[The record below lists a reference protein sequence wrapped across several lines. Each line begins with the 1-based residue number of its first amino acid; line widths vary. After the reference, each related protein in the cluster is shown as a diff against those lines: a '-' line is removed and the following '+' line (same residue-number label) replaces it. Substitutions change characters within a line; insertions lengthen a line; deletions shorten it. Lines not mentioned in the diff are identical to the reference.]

1 MPIDQLHQDLQ
12 QSLGTAYT
20 LERELGGGGMARVFV
35 AREEQLGRDV
45 VVKVLSPDL
54 LEGLSAERFAR
65 EIKLAAQLQEPHIVP
80 VLTAGTTSGGLP
92 YYTMPF
98 VRGESL
104 RAHMRDQGLP
114 LPEAISILRDIA
126 KALSYAHAAGVVHRD
141 IKPENVLLSS
151 GTAVVTDF
159 GIAKAMSASRTPA
172 PGGTLTQIG
181 TSLGTPAYMAPE
193 QAVGDDVDAR
203 ADVYAWGVIAYELLT
218 NRHPFAGKTTAQQF
232 IAAHIAEVP
241 PALSAANRSVPA
253 SVAALVT
260 QCLAKEREARPD
272 SADELLR
279 RLDGSPAAAGSPAGG
294 TTVYITASPPMRS
307 RTRGVLLIAGMSG
320 IAALLAG
327 GAYAWQ
333 HRTAEPRPPTASAEL
348 APQRVV
354 VATFVNRTSDP
365 SLDPLGAMA
374 ADWIARALAGT
385 GLVDVAGTQ
394 SDLAARDTAGASVAS
409 QSVAS
414 LATLATLAKAGLVIS
429 GSYYR
434 RGDSVVFEADFTDAS
449 AGKRLPTIEPVAAL
463 ASRPLDAV
471 ELLRQR
477 VTGSLAALLDPRLA
491 ALSAVATR
499 PPSME
504 AYSEYLKGDELRF
517 SDAGDAALAH
527 YARAAA
533 LDSAYV
539 LPLLRLM
546 NLYTNLQRDR
556 EADSIGR
563 VLQRRQDR
571 LSPFERLY
579 LDLQIARAHYDIPAE
594 YTAAVA
600 MARGA
605 PKSQFAANSL
615 ALAAHRA
622 GRLREADSIYSSL
635 DPEAGELRGQA
646 DYCVFYVV
654 TLHSLG
660 AHDRVLGDGARACRQ
675 FTGRGFAALPGIFGL
690 AALGREKELR
700 VLIEDV
706 LRLPLG
712 RSFSTPD
719 RLAVIAV
726 HELRAHGHAKAAER
740 LAARVVAWHDSS
752 RSDVGVHRPIARARA
767 LYAAHA
773 WERLQSLADTLVKRQ
788 PRDIEALTLA
798 ALARTMRG
806 DRAGAARTLAA
817 IERAPPPV
825 RRSSILGARAVIAAA
840 AGDSAGA
847 VALLIEV
854 SPPAGWRSD
863 LYHFFGAPIYELLHG
878 YAPFEALL
886 RPVP

>member
-1 MPIDQLHQDLQ
+1 MPIDQLRQDLQ
-12 QSLGTAYT
+12 DSLGTAYT

-45 VVKVLSPDL
+45 VVKVLPPDFI
-54 LEGLSAERFAR
+54 EGLSAERFAR

-104 RAHMRDQGLP
+104 RARMQDPRLP
-114 LPEAISILRDIA
+114 LNETISILRDVA

-159 GIAKAMSASRTPA
+159 GIAKAVSASRMQA

-203 ADVYAWGVIAYELLT
+203 ADLYAWGVIAYELLA
-218 NRHPFAGKTTAQQF
+218 NRHPFAGKTTAQQL
-232 IAAHIAEVP
+232 IAAHIAEIP

-260 QCLAKEREARPD
+260 QCLAKERAARPG

-279 RLDGSPAAAGSPAGG
+279 RLDGSPAAAGSRA
-294 TTVYITASPPMRS
+294 PMRS
-307 RTRGVLLIAGMSG
+307 RARRVVRIGGMSG

-327 GAYAWQ
+327 GAYVWQ
-333 HRTAEPRPPTASAEL
+333 HRMAVPRAPAVSADL

-354 VATFVNRTSDP
+354 VATFANRTGDP

-385 GLVDVAGTQ
+385 GLIDVAGTQ
-394 SDLAARDTAGASVAS
+394 SDLAARDSAGASAAA
-409 QSVAS
+409 QS
-414 LATLATLAKAGLVIS
+414 LARLATMAKAGLVIS

-434 RGDSVVFEADFTDAS
+434 RGDSVAFEANFTDAS
-449 AGKRLPTIEPVAAL
+449 AGKRLPAIEPVAAP

-477 VTGSLAALLDPRLA
+477 VTASLAAMLDPRLA
-491 ALSAVATR
+491 ALSAVVTR

-504 AYSEYLKGDELRF
+504 AYREYLKGDELRF
-517 SDAGDAALAH
+517 SDAGDAALGH

-539 LPLLRLM
+539 LPLLRIM
-546 NLYTNLQRDR
+546 NLYTNLQRDT

-563 VLQRRQDR
+563 ILQRRTDR
-571 LSPFERLY
+571 LFPFERLY

-594 YTAAVA
+594 YNAAVA
-600 MARGA
+600 MARAA
-605 PKSQFAANSL
+605 PKSLFAANIL

-622 GRLREADSIYSSL
+622 GRLREADSIYSGL

-646 DYCVFYVV
+646 DLCVFYVV

-660 AHDRVLGDGARACRQ
+660 AHDRVLTDGARACRQ
-675 FTGRGFAALPGIFGL
+675 FRGRGFAAVPGIFGL
-690 AALGREKELR
+690 AALGRENELR
-700 VLIEDV
+700 ILMEDV

-712 RSFSTPD
+712 RNFSSPD
-719 RLAVIAV
+719 RLAVLAV
-726 HELRAHGHAKAAER
+726 RELRAHGHAEAAER

-767 LYAAHA
+767 LHAAHA
-773 WERLQSLADTLVKRQ
+773 WGRLQSLADTLVKRQ
-788 PRDIEALTLA
+788 PRDIEALTYA
-798 ALARTMRG
+798 GIARTMRG
-806 DRAGAARTLAA
+806 DRAGAARASAA
-817 IERAPPPV
+817 IEQATPPAG
-825 RRSSILGARAVIAAA
+825 RKGALAAIAAA

-847 VALLIEV
+847 VALLIEAW
-854 SPPAGWRSD
+854 PPAGWRSD
-863 LYHFFGAPIYELLHG
+863 LYHSSGVYELLHG

-886 RPVP
+886 RPLR